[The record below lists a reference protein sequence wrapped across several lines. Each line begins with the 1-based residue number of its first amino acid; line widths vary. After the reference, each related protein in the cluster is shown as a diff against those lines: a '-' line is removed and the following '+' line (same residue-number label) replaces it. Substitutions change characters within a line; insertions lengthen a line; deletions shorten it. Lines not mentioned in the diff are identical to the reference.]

1 MGGGASKDTK
11 SFIMLAIVK
20 VTLSLPELLPPE
32 APCFSDQVRWESK
45 KQREQKMSKM
55 AESWKLGVDQFK

>member
-1 MGGGASKDTK
+1 
-11 SFIMLAIVK
+11 MLAVVK
-20 VTLSLPELLPPE
+20 VTLLLPELLPPE
-32 APCFSDQVRWESK
+32 APCFSDQVRRESK